1 MPNAL
6 SSQAPAAAASMQP
19 SNLLPALFE
28 RQDESRPL
36 TVLHIGA
43 ALPETVDFFSDY
55 RCSLHFVDL
64 FSELPI
70 EETEEDELSIHQQ
83 FEQQMR
89 FPLDTKFDIC
99 LFWDIFNFLNRD
111 AIFAFLRQIKPYFH
125 TYTLGHGFVAHSLDK
140 PQNDHLYGINKT
152 DEISLRHR
160 PSLLPAYAPYNQ
172 SKLKELL
179 HCLRIDRSVLLSD
192 SRLELLLRAKL

>member
-1 MPNAL
+1 MRNAL
-6 SSQAPAAAASMQP
+6 SSQPPSAATSVHP

-28 RQDESRPL
+28 RQDDSRPL
-36 TVLHIGA
+36 SVLHIGA
-43 ALPETVDFFSDY
+43 ALPETVDFFADY
-55 RCSLHFVDL
+55 RCTLHFVDL
-64 FSELPI
+64 FGELPI
-70 EETEEDELSIHQQ
+70 EETEEDERSVSQQ
-83 FEQQMR
+83 LEQQLR
-89 FPLDTKFDIC
+89 FPQGTKFDIC

-111 AIFAFLRQIKPYFH
+111 ALFAFLRQIKPYFH
-125 TYTLGHGFVAHSLDK
+125 AHTLGHGFVAHSLEK
-140 PQNDHLYGINKT
+140 PQNDHLYGVSKV

>member
-1 MPNAL
+1 MSNAL
-6 SSQAPAAAASMQP
+6 SSQAPAAPASVQP

-28 RQDESRPL
+28 RHDESRPL

-43 ALPETVDFFSDY
+43 ALPETVDFFADY
-55 RCSLHFVDL
+55 RCTLHFVDL

-70 EETEEDELSIHQQ
+70 EETEEKQRTIGQQ
-83 FEQQMR
+83 LEQQLH
-89 FPLDTKFDIC
+89 FPQNTQFDIC

-111 AIFAFLRQIKPYFH
+111 ALFAFLRQIKPHFH
-125 TYTLGHGFVAHSLDK
+125 AYTLGHGFVAHKLEK